1 MANYNL
7 SQQLLFENV
16 RTLAFGAIGA
26 GYTML
31 GTALTHPARQFLLQN
46 LTNGNLM
53 FSTDGVN
60 DKFPLAAGVSW
71 INDNTSNS
79 VANGNGFYL
88 PEGTQL
94 YVKYIGGA
102 PTTGSV
108 YFTIMYGG
116 GL

>member
-31 GTALTHPARQFLLQN
+31 GTALAHPARQFLLQN

-60 DKFPLAAGVSW
+60 DKFPLASGVSW
-71 INDNTSNS
+71 INDNTSNAVS
-79 VANGNGFYL
+79 GTGGFYL
-88 PEGTQL
+88 PEGTVL
-94 YVKYIGGA
+94 YVKQLGTA
-102 PTTGSV
+102 PTAGAV
-108 YFTIMYGG
+108 YFTVMYGG